1 MTTLK
6 LCGGLCAVLLMPGL
20 AQAGSLSSGG
30 AISGAGQA
38 LEQGLGLM
46 QQGLIQQ
53 QLLEQ
58 RDA

>member
-1 MTTLK
+1 MTTLTR
-6 LCGGLCAVLLMPGL
+6 LGAMGAVLFVPVP
-20 AQAGSLSSGG
+20 AHAGSLSSGG

-53 QLLEQ
+53 HS
-58 RDA
+58 